1 MTMLPSDALAG
12 VVPLIAEFERLG
24 IAYYV
29 GGSIAGSL
37 HGKPR
42 ATLDIDIVA
51 DVAFE
56 HVDALVD
63 ALKSIYYID
72 AGMIREAVARRSCFN
87 LIHWATSFKVDV
99 FVIKNRPYDREA
111 LKRIE
116 KRSVISGDVR
126 IPLLLAAPEDIVLA
140 KLEWYRL
147 GDEVSE
153 QQWCDVLSILR
164 MQTKRLDRAYLENWA
179 AELNVAD
186 LLAKAWKEAEAE

>member
-1 MTMLPSDALAG
+1 MTMLPSDALAAI
-12 VVPLIAEFERLG
+12 VPLIAEFERLG

-42 ATLDIDIVA
+42 ATLDVDIVA
-51 DVAFE
+51 DVASE
-56 HVDALVD
+56 HVGPLVD

-72 AGMIREAVARRSCFN
+72 ASMIREAIARRSCFN

-116 KRSVISGDVR
+116 ERSICSGNVTAQ
-126 IPLLLAAPEDIVLA
+126 LLLAAPEDIVLA

-153 QQWCDVLSILR
+153 QQWRDVLSVLQ
-164 MQTKRLDRAYLENWA
+164 MQSKRLDRAYLEKWA
-179 AELNVAD
+179 AELGVAD
-186 LLAKAWKEAEAE
+186 LLAKAWKEVETE